1 MKIEIIE
8 NSCILCG
15 KCVKVCPSEIFH
27 QEPKGI
33 PTISNIEFCIKCG
46 HCVAICPSQAVNH
59 EVFPPEKIH
68 PIDRSLMP
76 TSEQLQMLLLARRS
90 HRNFTNAAI
99 PEPFLSQIIDAANRA
114 PTSSNSQKV
123 YFKLITDPEQL
134 KSISDFT
141 INGFKKMVKILTFPI
156 VKPFI
161 KWFFPDI
168 AKYIPSFKEMELDYL
183 AGKDMILRGATA
195 VLLIYTPKN
204 HLFGAADA
212 NLAYQNG
219 SLMAESLGV
228 GNFYTGFVIKALD
241 RDSNGKFA
249 KSLGI
254 KGKIHAGLA
263 MGMPQFK
270 YPNYVDRKEVRG

>member
-8 NSCILCG
+8 KSCILCG
-15 KCVKVCPSEIFH
+15 KCVKVCPSEIF
-27 QEPKGI
+27 QQQNKDI
-33 PTISNIEFCIKCG
+33 PTISNLEFCIKCG
-46 HCVAICPSQAVNH
+46 HCVAICPTQAVNH
-59 EVFPPEKIH
+59 EVFPSELIH
-68 PIDRSLMP
+68 PIDNNLMP
-76 TSEQLQMLLLARRS
+76 SPEQLQMLLFARRS
-90 HRNFTNAAI
+90 HRNFTKNQI
-99 PEPFLSQIIDAANRA
+99 PEHYLSQIIDAANRA

-123 YFKLITDPEQL
+123 FFKLITDPEQL

-141 INGFKKMVKILTFPI
+141 IHGFKKMVKILTFPI

-168 AKYIPSFKEMELDYL
+168 AKYIPSFKEMETDYL

-219 SLMAESLGV
+219 SLMAETLGV

-254 KGKIHAGLA
+254 NGKIHAGLA